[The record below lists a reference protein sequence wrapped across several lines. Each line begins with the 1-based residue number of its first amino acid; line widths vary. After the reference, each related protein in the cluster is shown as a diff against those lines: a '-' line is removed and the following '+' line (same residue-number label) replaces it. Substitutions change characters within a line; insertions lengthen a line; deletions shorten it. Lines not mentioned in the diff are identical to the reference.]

1 MKNALI
7 LFTTLIVLASQF
19 GCSAIQHRNLETQLQ
34 LQQSVFISPDSIDDR
49 PVYLRVSNQTGKP
62 EINFDSLLVQKFAA
76 KGYKVTRNSRD
87 AGIRLL
93 VNFVYLDKARE
104 GMSTEGAIAG
114 GFGGAL
120 IGGLATQNIGGAAVG
135 AAAGASAGGFV
146 GLFFTVDTWYGVVD
160 VQIEEPL
167 QKMAVRRSNSVT
179 EQQLGVTSGDG
190 HKSTRGTSASSGSQ
204 SSRET
209 SELEYS
215 ETVNHKKIQ
224 TRIVVE
230 AIQTNINEPDASRQI
245 REQLAD
251 SIANFL

>member
-7 LFTTLIVLASQF
+7 LLITLSAFITLS
-19 GCSAIQHRNLETQLQ
+19 GCAVIEHRNLETQLQ

-62 EINFDSLLVQKFAA
+62 DIDFGSLVAQKFAA
-76 KGYKVTRNSRD
+76 KGYKVTKNPRE
-87 AGIRLL
+87 AGIRLV

-104 GMSTEGAIAG
+104 GMSLEGAVAG

-120 IGGLATQNIGGAAVG
+120 IGGLATQNVGG
-135 AAAGASAGGFV
+135 AAAGAAAGAATGGFL
-146 GLFFTVDTWYGVVD
+146 GLFFTIDTWYGVVD
-160 VQIEEPL
+160 VLIEEPL
-167 QKMAVRRSNSVT
+167 QKMAVRRTSSVT
-179 EQQLGVTSGDG
+179 NQQLGTTSGEG
-190 HKSTRGTSASSGSQ
+190 HGSSRGTSATSGSQ
-204 SSRET
+204 STRET
-209 SELEYS
+209 SELEFD
-215 ETVNHKKIQ
+215 ETVKHKKTQ

-230 AIQTNINEPDASRQI
+230 AIQTNIDESEASKQI